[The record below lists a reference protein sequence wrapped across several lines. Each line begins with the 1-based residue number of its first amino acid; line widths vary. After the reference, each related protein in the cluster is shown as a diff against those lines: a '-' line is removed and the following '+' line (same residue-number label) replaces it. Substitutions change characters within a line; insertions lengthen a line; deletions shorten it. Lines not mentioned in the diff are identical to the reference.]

1 MKHWTGSL
9 QFDHEELTAV
19 SGASDLKKYLQDEAT
34 LQVYRTKEAEEFLA
48 VGNAALQ
55 QGDPQQA
62 RRSFQAAFGLSGHDA
77 AFNEDARVQLHN
89 IKLQQ
94 ALVGLNVRQAAA
106 SGDTAVLGNKFRDLR
121 GRKELNYTQQDAKDM
136 IDRNTADDNN
146 AFMRVAERI
155 VQQQDAALSNPGTL
169 RAAVPQQGRVLT
181 FKRSVVVD
189 QLINAKEDLKI
200 GLKAKAASAA
210 SWPMRWLI
218 LFACFGVFGGLVAG
232 VRGMRSV
239 AS

>member
-1 MKHWTGSL
+1 L
-9 QFDHEELTAV
+9 DREEVAGGIGGLDV
-19 SGASDLKKYLQDEAT
+19 ENYLQKEAA
-34 LQVYRTKEAEEFLA
+34 LQTERTKEAEELLA
-48 VGNAALQ
+48 AGNAALQ

-62 RRSFQAAFGLSGHDA
+62 RRSFQAAYGMSGHDA

-106 SGDTAVLGNKFRDLR
+106 SGDTAVLGSKFRDLR
-121 GRKELNYTQQDAKDM
+121 GRKELNYSQQDAKDI
-136 IDRNTADDNN
+136 IDRNTADDNS

-169 RAAVPQQGRVLT
+169 RAAIPEQGRVLT

-189 QLINAKEDLKI
+189 RLINSKEDLKI
-200 GLKAKAASAA
+200 GLKAKAVGPG
-210 SWPMRWLI
+210 SWGKRVVI
-218 LFACFGVFGGLVAG
+218 LLGTAMAFGILGVAG
-232 VRGMRSV
+232 MRVRGAAQQMTN
-239 AS
+239 AK